1 MALNIKK
8 EVVAYGTTITLDC
21 TVRIVNIRGNKIE
34 IIADCD
40 FTNND
45 NIIDSKSYLFIP
57 SLEGDNLIKQGYE
70 YLKSLPEY
78 VDAVD
83 C

>member
-21 TVRIVNIRGNKIE
+21 IVRIVNIRGSKNE

-40 FTNND
+40 FTNNG
-45 NIIDSKSYLFIP
+45 NIIDTKSYLFTP
-57 SLEGDNLIKQGYE
+57 SLDGDNFIKQGYF
-70 YLKSLPEY
+70 YLKTLPEY
-78 VDAVD
+78 ADAVD